1 MPIAP
6 YPYKITCIKRQ
17 IATEKIKLTVIDG
30 GGPIACEKHQKELQ
44 KKLRNRE
51 SALQARERKKQR
63 FLELERDVKILSH
76 DCSCFLKIQRR
87 VTLMA

>member
-6 YPYKITCIKRQ
+6 YPYKITCIKCQ

-44 KKLRNRE
+44 KKLQKKRE
-51 SALQARERKKQR
+51 EKK
-63 FLELERDVKILSH
+63 K
-76 DCSCFLKIQRR
+76 
-87 VTLMA
+87 